1 MIPPGCRPRRSL
13 SRRQY
18 NFCVNAAPH
27 HRRRQIAAP
36 IWWASWLRMAG
47 HLLSKG
53 LLHGIRRNRRVSS
66 LRRCR
71 KLRRRHPR
79 GLRHR
84 PIDCLGSLSLPRNA
98 YLDDRS
104 PAPRATRRPPS
115 RDGGPTGAAEAS
127 RSGRTRSETR
137 APQRI
142 DGATMLSFPAFSTW
156 HPCQLTTASSHG
168 EHRGRT
174 VRSRGWG
181 RSPPEGQAGGRKM

>member
-1 MIPPGCRPRRSL
+1 
-13 SRRQY
+13 
-18 NFCVNAAPH
+18 
-27 HRRRQIAAP
+27 
-36 IWWASWLRMAG
+36 
-47 HLLSKG
+47 
-53 LLHGIRRNRRVSS
+53 
-66 LRRCR
+66 
-71 KLRRRHPR
+71 
-79 GLRHR
+79 
-84 PIDCLGSLSLPRNA
+84 LPRNA

-115 RDGGPTGAAEAS
+115 RDGGPTGAAAAS

>member
-13 SRRQY
+13 SKRQY

-36 IWWASWLRMAG
+36 IWWARWLRMAG

-79 GLRHR
+79 GLWHR
-84 PIDCLGSLSLPRNA
+84 PIDRLSSVSLATSSSERQASGVGPMPSAAGRRPLSRQLGSKRSVASTPNIECRAWRVGSVATRPARSLLGFRTDRYAAPARSVTRS
-98 YLDDRS
+98 LDDGRILLWVDS
-104 PAPRATRRPPS
+104 ER
-115 RDGGPTGAAEAS
+115 GA
-127 RSGRTRSETR
+127 
-137 APQRI
+137 
-142 DGATMLSFPAFSTW
+142 D
-156 HPCQLTTASSHG
+156 H
-168 EHRGRT
+168 
-174 VRSRGWG
+174 
-181 RSPPEGQAGGRKM
+181 